1 MYLSSLP
8 FEDLSLFPR
17 GHSTEARETRKLLS
31 ASMLATLSLHA
42 TAFNST
48 KTNTPKSTANMLG
61 GAE

>member
-17 GHSTEARETRKLLS
+17 GHSTEARETRQLLS
-31 ASMLATLSLHA
+31 ASRLATLSLYA

-48 KTNTPKSTANMLG
+48 KTKNA
-61 GAE
+61 

>member
-17 GHSTEARETRKLLS
+17 GHSTEAREKRQLLS
-31 ASMLATLSLHA
+31 ASRVATLSLYA

-48 KTNTPKSTANMLG
+48 KTKNA
-61 GAE
+61 